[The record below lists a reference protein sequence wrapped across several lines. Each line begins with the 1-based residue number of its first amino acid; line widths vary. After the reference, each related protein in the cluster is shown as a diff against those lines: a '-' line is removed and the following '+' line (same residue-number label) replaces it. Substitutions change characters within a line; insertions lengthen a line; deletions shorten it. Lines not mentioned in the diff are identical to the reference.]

1 MKAILF
7 GLIVIGILI
16 LVSCRAM
23 TVQPDTAFLMDF
35 AYYARYAPP
44 AADDL
49 HPSMDG
55 DNGPWL

>member
-23 TVQPDTAFLMDF
+23 NVPSDTAFLMNLAF
-35 AYYARYAPP
+35 YGRYAPP
-44 AADDL
+44 AADGL
-49 HPSMDG
+49 HSSMDG
-55 DNGPWL
+55 DNRSWL

>member
-23 TVQPDTAFLMDF
+23 TVQPDASFMMDL
-35 AYYARYAPP
+35 ASYDGYAPP
-44 AADDL
+44 AQAGF
-49 HPSMDG
+49 HPFVDG

>member
-7 GLIVIGILI
+7 GLIVIGILL

-23 TVQPDTAFLMDF
+23 TVQPDASFMMDL
-35 AYYARYAPP
+35 ASYGGYAPP
-44 AADDL
+44 NPAGF
-49 HPSMDG
+49 HPFVDG